1 MLDSEF
7 RMLLK
12 KEYGFR
18 ENHLAILDFLFQ
30 NKGKRFSAEQLWNKT
45 EVPKGRIYDFLNEL
59 IDWGFLEVKYTKPK
73 TYALRELKEALQSA
87 IKLKEKSLN
96 DVERKTIDIA
106 NKLERIWVSELGTK
120 EPKVQLFAS
129 AEECYLKLR
138 EIVQDSREIKISAR
152 TPILFLATERNTLW
166 RWRYYETLLD
176 GIESNK
182 LKLKYAFSLKNTLEI
197 TKRKENLA
205 EVLKNIQDIQ
215 SNPNVEARAVAG
227 SAVSSLALTD
237 KRALI
242 GFTSPKENMVTSAL
256 YIESP
261 QIVTLLNQ
269 IYDANF
275 AEASPIDEKIIREFS
290 LS

>member
-1 MLDSEF
+1 M
-7 RMLLK
+7 
-12 KEYGFR
+12 
-18 ENHLAILDFLFQ
+18 
-30 NKGKRFSAEQLWNKT
+30 
-45 EVPKGRIYDFLNEL
+45 
-59 IDWGFLEVKYTKPK
+59 KYT
-73 TYALRELKEALQSA
+73 
-87 IKLKEKSLN
+87 
-96 DVERKTIDIA
+96 
-106 NKLERIWVSELGTK
+106 
-120 EPKVQLFAS
+120 
-129 AEECYLKLR
+129 
-138 EIVQDSREIKISAR
+138 
-152 TPILFLATERNTLW
+152 
-166 RWRYYETLLD
+166 
-176 GIESNK
+176 
-182 LKLKYAFSLKNTLEI
+182 FSLKNTLEI